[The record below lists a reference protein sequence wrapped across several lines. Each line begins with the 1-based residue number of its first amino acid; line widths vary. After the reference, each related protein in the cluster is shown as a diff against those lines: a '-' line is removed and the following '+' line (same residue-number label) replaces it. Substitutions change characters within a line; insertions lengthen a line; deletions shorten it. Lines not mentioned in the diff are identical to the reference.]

1 MANLGLTSLYVVWL
15 LTVGVGLQGM
25 FEGLD
30 WQPGLIPAHSS
41 DTCNQGQDAP
51 LLLLH
56 MELVGRMLRL
66 DSVILMAPLWTA
78 SATSHQLL

>member
-15 LTVGVGLQGM
+15 LTVGAGLQGM

-30 WQPGLIPAHSS
+30 WQ
-41 DTCNQGQDAP
+41 P

-78 SATSHQLL
+78 SVTSHQLL